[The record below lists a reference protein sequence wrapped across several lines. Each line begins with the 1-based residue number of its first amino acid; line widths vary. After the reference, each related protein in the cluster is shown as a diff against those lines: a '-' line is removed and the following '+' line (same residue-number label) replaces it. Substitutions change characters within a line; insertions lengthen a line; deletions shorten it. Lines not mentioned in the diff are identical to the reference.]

1 MANRSTNGYAD
12 NIETETLENSFF
24 RKVLYTGP
32 NMQLVVMTLQ
42 PGEDI
47 GLETH
52 DGHDQ
57 FFRVEEG
64 EVTVRIGEEDVVI
77 KEDEVAI
84 VPSGMAHNVT
94 NNSQT
99 DVAKLYTIYAPP
111 EHPDGRINET
121 KPTE

>member
-1 MANRSTNGYAD
+1 MGNRSLKGYSS
-12 NIETETLENSFF
+12 NIEEETVGNSFF

-47 GLETH
+47 GMEVH

-57 FFRVEEG
+57 FFRVEQG
-64 EVTVRIGEEDVVI
+64 EVVVFIDGEEITV

-84 VPSGMAHNVT
+84 VPAGKQHNVT
-94 NNSQT
+94 NQSET
-99 DVAKLYTIYAPP
+99 VAKLYTIYAPP
-111 EHPDGRINET
+111 EHPDGRVNET
-121 KPTE
+121 KPV

>member
-1 MANRSTNGYAD
+1 MGNRSQNGYAT
-12 NIETETLENSFF
+12 NIEDETLNNDFF

-32 NMQLVVMTLQ
+32 KMQLVVMTLQ

-47 GLETH
+47 GMEIH

-64 EVTVRIGEEDVVI
+64 EVTVFIDGEEIVL

-84 VPSGMAHNVT
+84 VPAGKQHNVT
-94 NNSQT
+94 NNSK
-99 DVAKLYTIYAPP
+99 DKVAKLYTIYAPP
-111 EHPDGRINET
+111 EHPDGRVDEQ
-121 KPTE
+121 KPQD